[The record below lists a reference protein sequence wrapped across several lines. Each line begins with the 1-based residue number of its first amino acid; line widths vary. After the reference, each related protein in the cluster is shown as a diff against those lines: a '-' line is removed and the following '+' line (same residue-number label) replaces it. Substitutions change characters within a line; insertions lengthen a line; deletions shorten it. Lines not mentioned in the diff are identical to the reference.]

1 MNREGLARYPSLY
14 EINTRVW
21 LCRLSQEAGK
31 PVTLA
36 DIDDATLDDL
46 ARRGFDWI
54 WLLSVWQT
62 GAASRLVSRSNPAW
76 QAEFRSVLPDLTEE
90 DISGSGFAI
99 GAYEV
104 DEALGGKAALAAF
117 RARLAA
123 RGLRLMLDFAP
134 NHTALDHPWVK
145 AHPDFYVEGSEQALA
160 AAPQNYRRVETDQGA
175 RILAYGRDPNFP
187 GWPDTLQ
194 LDYANPALQAAKMA
208 ELLAI
213 AEQCD
218 GVRCDM
224 AMLLLPEV
232 FQRTW
237 GRAPAP
243 FWPTAIAAVRRAH
256 PGFTFLAEAYWDLE
270 WDLQQ
275 QGFDYCYDKRLY
287 DRLHNADAGALRAHL
302 AAGLDYQDRLARFLE
317 NHDEPR
323 AAAIF
328 PWPQHQAAAIVTYF
342 APGLRFFHQGQ
353 LDGRPRAR
361 AGAFVPR
368 SGRGPGSGCR
378 RLLRQAAGGAERT
391 RHVSRRRLVVDP
403 APTGLGRQSDVA
415 GFHLLCL
422 ASARRRR
429 PRRRR
434 QLLRSSGAM
443 PSAVALQR
451 LGRPPVP
458 ADRHDGQRSLRP
470 RRQRLDRSG
479 PLHRPRRLA
488 LQCLQVGRGRV
499 VSWGYRISVVP
510 TEAAARRGVVE
521 GPHLVAEATEQVPP
535 LRLAARRL
543 RSG

>member
-62 GAASRLVSRSNPAW
+62 GAASRAVSRSNPAW
-76 QAEFRSVLPDLTEE
+76 QAEFRLVLPDLTEE

-123 RGLRLMLDFAP
+123 RGLRLMLDFVP

-145 AHPDFYVEGSEQALA
+145 AHPDFYVQGSEQALA

-232 FQRTW
+232 FRRTW
-237 GRAPAP
+237 GLAPAP

-328 PWPQHQAAAIVTYF
+328 PWPQHQAAATVTYF

-353 LDGRPRAR
+353 LEGAR
-361 AGAFVPR
+361 VHVPVHLC
-368 SGRGPGSGCR
+368 RGPVEAPDRGYR

-403 APTGLGRQSDVA
+403 AATGLGRQSDVA

-434 QLLRSSGAM
+434 QLLRIIRRNAVCSCPSAAWPAASSG
-443 PSAVALQR
+443 
-451 LGRPPVP
+451 
-458 ADRHDGQRSLRP
+458 
-470 RRQRLDRSG
+470 
-479 PLHRPRRLA
+479 
-488 LQCLQVGRGRV
+488 
-499 VSWGYRISVVP
+499 
-510 TEAAARRGVVE
+510 
-521 GPHLVAEATEQVPP
+521 
-535 LRLAARRL
+535 
-543 RSG
+543 